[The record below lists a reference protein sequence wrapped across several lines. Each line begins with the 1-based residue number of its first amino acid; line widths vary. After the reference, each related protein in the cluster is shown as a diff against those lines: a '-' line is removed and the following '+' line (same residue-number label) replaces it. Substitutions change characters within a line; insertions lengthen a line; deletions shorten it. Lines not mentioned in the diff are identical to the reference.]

1 MIFLKFIYKL
11 EQKFGKY
18 AIRNLPLYIVIVSA
32 LSYVFE
38 LFVPEF
44 YAKLVFS
51 PYFIFAEHE
60 YWRIFTWIFTT
71 PQGFN
76 ILTLV
81 MLAMYYYFG
90 SAVEAGIGTFM
101 FNLYVF
107 GGMLITTVSVTVTSA
122 ICYFMA
128 DDMESYMNLAYGEV
142 AGYYLTY
149 FMYVSI
155 FLCYA
160 LVYSESVLLLNFLF
174 PVKAKWLGLV
184 DIVWLVY
191 YFVKLDNIICRVAIV
206 ASVLNCVFLYV
217 VTKRYSYRKK
227 KTVAYLKR
235 KTAAVKNSMSNDK
248 KVVPIGITRH
258 KCAICGRSEK
268 DDPEL
273 EFRFCS
279 KCKGNFEYCSE
290 HLYTHEHVQ

>member
-1 MIFLKFIYKL
+1 MKLIYKL

-18 AIRNLPLYIVIVSA
+18 AIKNLPLYIVIVSA

-44 YAKLVFS
+44 YVKLVFS
-51 PYFIFAEHE
+51 PYLIFAEHE

-76 ILTLV
+76 ILTII

-122 ICYFMA
+122 ICYFLA
-128 DDMESYMNLAYGEV
+128 DDMVSYMNFLNGEV
-142 AGYYLTY
+142 AGFYLTY

-184 DIVWLVY
+184 DIIWLVY

-235 KTAAVKNSMSNDK
+235 KTAAVKNSMSNDN